1 MQDELI
7 LLNRARALDPE
18 ALAQI
23 HDVYYTSIFRYM
35 AFRVSDHHTAED
47 LTSEV
52 FTRLLSAL
60 RDNNAPQNTIRGW
73 LFGAASMVLKEHY
86 RKQKRAQFTELD
98 ESLASGLTTPD
109 QTVEKKLFRE
119 QVKDALGGLTEDQQQ
134 VLALRYGYEM
144 SIREVAETLGK
155 TEGSVKQ
162 LRARALA
169 ALSKVL
175 SGEGAF

>member
-23 HDVYYTSIFRYM
+23 HDAYYAPIFRYI
-35 AFRVSDHHTAED
+35 AFRVSDHQTAED

-60 RDNNAPQNTIRGW
+60 RDRHAPQNTIRGW
-73 LFGAASMVLKEHY
+73 LYGAASMVLKEHY
-86 RKQKRAQFTELD
+86 RKQKREQFSELD
-98 ESLASGLTTPD
+98 ESFADGLDSPD
-109 QTVEKKLFRE
+109 RLIEKKFFRA
-119 QVKDALGGLTEDQQQ
+119 QVKDALGGLTEDQQN

-144 SIREVAETLGK
+144 SFRDVAETLGK

-162 LRARALA
+162 LRARALT
-169 ALSKVL
+169 ALSKML
-175 SGEGAF
+175 GGGDR

>member
-1 MQDELI
+1 MQDELS
-7 LLNRARALDPE
+7 LLHRARALDPE

-23 HDVYYTSIFRYM
+23 HDEYHTPIFRYI
-35 AFRVSDHHTAED
+35 AFRVSDHQTAED

-60 RDNNAPQNTIRGW
+60 RDRHAPQNTIRGW
-73 LFGAASMVLKEHY
+73 LFGAASLVVKEHY
-86 RKQKRAQFTELD
+86 RKQKRAQYTELHD
-98 ESLASGLTTPD
+98 SLADGLVTPD
-109 QTVEKKLFRE
+109 QAVASKLFRE
-119 QVKDALGGLTEDQQQ
+119 RVKDALDDLTDDQQQ

-162 LRARALA
+162 LRARAIA
-169 ALSKVL
+169 ALSKML
-175 SGEGAF
+175 GERG